1 MLADGHMTAW
11 RDIIPE
17 MEVDYENIDLDRA
30 KRDFNISD
38 EEMFEQNRDHYDSDE
53 EMNKPGIPGLGG
65 KKATF
70 PGMDNDPNRF
80 KFFEVDKA

>member
-38 EEMFEQNRDHYDSDE
+38 EEMFE
-53 EMNKPGIPGLGG
+53 
-65 KKATF
+65 
-70 PGMDNDPNRF
+70 
-80 KFFEVDKA
+80 